1 MITYQEYPNKLAKWG
16 IAVYLDKKLV
26 GYIEHAPEDGY
37 RYAVKGVKGPS
48 KYGDTFDTIHEVKA
62 SLEAE

>member
-16 IAVYLDKKLV
+16 IAVYVDKKLV
-26 GYIEHAPEDGY
+26 GYIEKVNGDGY
-37 RYAVKGVKGPS
+37 RYAVKGAAKANKFGRIFP
-48 KYGDTFDTIHEVKA
+48 TIDEVKA